1 MSIRS
6 GLKGQFGFKE
16 EGTWGTVATVDRFL
30 PMIRENMIA
39 DIDRLDSDSI
49 YAGRRVRDSEQW
61 DAGAIEAGGDVELD
75 VFTFGMGLLWKH
87 ALGAVVT
94 SGAGPYVQTYT
105 PGDLD
110 ALGLT
115 VQIGKPDRGGTV
127 RPWNFLGSKVRDWE
141 LRIPAREAARLKL
154 GFSSKTVDK
163 DGTPALQ
170 AWSPPAALQRFT
182 WAHATVATI
191 HGTSPKIK
199 SLIIKGTNG
208 IEEDRYFLGSTTI
221 EEQDEV
227 DLRSYTAE
235 AEIEFA
241 NETLYDAFGLA
252 SEADLALTLTRGSA
266 SLAITGNCRLEKG
279 MSPVVE
285 NRGKLTQKVPM
296 TFIGD
301 GTDADALTLVTT
313 NTDSAP

>member
-61 DAGAIEAGGDVELD
+61 DAGAIEAGGDLELD
-75 VFTFGMGLLWKH
+75 LFTFGMGLLWKH
-87 ALGAVVT
+87 ALGSVNT
-94 SGAGPYVQTYT
+94 TGAGPYVQTYT

-127 RPWNFLGSKVRDWE
+127 RPWNFCGCKVRDWE

-154 GFSSKTVDK
+154 GFSAKTVDK

-221 EEQDEV
+221 DEQDEV

-241 NETLYDAFGLA
+241 NETLYDAFGAA
-252 SEADLALTLTRGSA
+252 SEADLALTLTRGA
-266 SLAITGNCRLEKG
+266 SILSITGNCRLEKG